1 MRLHVR
7 AFPNSCLLCGGK
19 MQSIG
24 MSRRCFGCTRILLI
38 TAALFVEMMALAGH
52 AGAQE
57 PPVTPKPGTT
67 PKSPATDEHAGT
79 STFLH
84 ELAQEAEQ
92 KNPQIAASF
101 HAWQASRKVP
111 KQVSALPETQ
121 LSVQQFSV
129 GSPRPFAGYGNSD
142 FAYIGFGASQDIHFP
157 GKRQLRASVAEHQAA
172 SMEAQTDSMRRTVV
186 GNLKM
191 VYFRLA
197 YIQQTLGVLQ
207 RSNELLSQVQEATEA
222 RYRVGQG
229 NQQDVLK
236 AQLQHTKIL
245 QEVAHHHQEEGLLEA
260 QIKQLLG
267 RPQESPDIGAET
279 LTVRRLPYSAAELLQ
294 KAREQNPDVHS
305 KQASMRQQETQ
316 VELAR
321 KNFRPDF
328 NVQYNYEH
336 TGSQTRDYYMATYGI
351 RLPNRGRQKAEL
363 AEAQENQERAR
374 KELDAETQRV
384 LSEVQ
389 QQYVR
394 AKTSEERL
402 KSYSDGLVP
411 QSEATFQSALSAYQS
426 NKQDFESL
434 LSSFLDVLNLDL
446 EYRNE
451 LVDHESALAEL
462 ERMTGVDL
470 P

>member
-1 MRLHVR
+1 M
-7 AFPNSCLLCGGK
+7 
-19 MQSIG
+19 
-24 MSRRCFGCTRILLI
+24 
-38 TAALFVEMMALAGH
+38 AGH
-52 AGAQE
+52 AGM
-57 PPVTPKPGTT
+57 
-67 PKSPATDEHAGT
+67 PA
-79 STFLH
+79 SLR
-84 ELAQEAEQ
+84 ELIQEAEQ

-101 HAWQASRKVP
+101 HAWQASRNVP

-129 GSPRPFAGYGNSD
+129 GSPRPFAGYSNSD
-142 FAYIGFGASQDIHFP
+142 FAYIGLGASQDIPYP
-157 GKRQLRASVAEHQAA
+157 GKRQLRAHVAEREAD
-172 SMEAQTDSMRRTVV
+172 SLEAQTDSMRRTVV

-207 RSNELLSQVQEATEA
+207 RSDELLNQVQEATET

-245 QEVAHHHQEEGLLEA
+245 QEIAHHHQEEGLLQA
-260 QIKQLLG
+260 QIKQVLG
-267 RPQESPDIGAET
+267 RPQESADIVAET
-279 LTVRRLPYSAAELLQ
+279 LTLRTLPYTAAELLQ
-294 KAREQNPDVHS
+294 RAREQNPDVHS
-305 KQASMRQQETQ
+305 KQASVRQQESR
-316 VELAR
+316 VELAH

-328 NVQYNYEH
+328 NVQYTYEH
-336 TGSQTRDYYMATYGI
+336 TASQFRDYYMATFGI

-374 KELDAETQRV
+374 QELDAESQRV

-389 QQYVR
+389 QQVVR
-394 AKTSEERL
+394 ATTAEERL
-402 KSYSDGLVP
+402 KIYSDGLVP
-411 QSEATFQSALSAYQS
+411 QSEAAFQSSLSAYQS

-434 LSSFLDVLNLDL
+434 LSGFLDVLNLDL
-446 EYRNE
+446 EYRSE
-451 LVDHESALAEL
+451 LVEHESALAEL
-462 ERMTGVDL
+462 ERLTGVDL

>member
-1 MRLHVR
+1 MQIT
-7 AFPNSCLLCGGK
+7 CL
-19 MQSIG
+19 
-24 MSRRCFGCTRILLI
+24 SRSLFGCTRISFI
-38 TAALFVEMMALAGH
+38 VAALFFGMLALAGN

-57 PPVTPKPGTT
+57 PTSPQRRTPESPGM
-67 PKSPATDEHAGT
+67 AEHAGMPT
-79 STFLH
+79 SLR
-84 ELAQEAEQ
+84 ELIQEAEQ
-92 KNPQIAASF
+92 KNPQIAAAF
-101 HAWQASRKVP
+101 HAWQASRNVP

-129 GSPRPFAGYGNSD
+129 GSPRPFAGYSNSD
-142 FAYIGFGASQDIHFP
+142 FAYIGFGASQDIPYP
-157 GKRQLRASVAEHQAA
+157 GKRQLRASVAEHEAA
-172 SMEAQTDSMRRTVV
+172 SIGAQTDSVRRTVV

-207 RSNELLSQVQEATEA
+207 RSDALLAQVQEASEA

-260 QIKQLLG
+260 QIKQVLG
-267 RPQESPDIGAET
+267 RPQDSADIVAET
-279 LTVRRLPYSAAELLQ
+279 LTLRALPYTAAELLQ
-294 KAREQNPDVHS
+294 RAREQNPDVHS
-305 KQASMRQQETQ
+305 KQASIRQQEAK
-316 VELAR
+316 VELAH

-336 TGSQTRDYYMATYGI
+336 TGSQTRDYYMATFGI

-374 KELDAETQRV
+374 QELDSESQLV

-394 AKTSEERL
+394 ATNAEERL
-402 KSYSDGLVP
+402 KIYSDGLVP

-426 NKQDFESL
+426 NRQDFESL
-434 LSSFLDVLNLDL
+434 LSGFLDVLNLDL
-446 EYRNE
+446 EYRSE
-451 LVDHESALAEL
+451 LVEHESALAEL
-462 ERMTGVDL
+462 ERLTGVDL

>member
-1 MRLHVR
+1 MAEH
-7 AFPNSCLLCGGK
+7 P
-19 MQSIG
+19 G
-24 MSRRCFGCTRILLI
+24 MS
-38 TAALFVEMMALAGH
+38 
-52 AGAQE
+52 
-57 PPVTPKPGTT
+57 
-67 PKSPATDEHAGT
+67 T
-79 STFLH
+79 SLR
-84 ELAQEAEQ
+84 ELTQEAEQ

-101 HAWQASRKVP
+101 HAWQASRSVP

-121 LSVQQFSV
+121 LWVQQFSV
-129 GSPRPFAGYGNSD
+129 GSPRPFAGYSNSD
-142 FAYIGFGASQDIHFP
+142 FAYIGFGASQDIPHP
-157 GKRQLRASVAEHQAA
+157 GKRQLRGRVAEHEAD
-172 SMEAQTDSMRRTVV
+172 SMKAQTDSVRRAVV

-207 RSNELLSQVQEATEA
+207 RSDALLTQVQEASEA

-245 QEVAHHHQEEGLLEA
+245 QEIAHHHQEEGLLEA
-260 QIKQLLG
+260 QIKQVLG
-267 RPQESPDIGAET
+267 RPQESADIVAEALT
-279 LTVRRLPYSAAELLQ
+279 LRALPYTASELLQ
-294 KAREQNPDVHS
+294 RAREQNPDVHS
-305 KQASMRQQETQ
+305 KQASIRQQEAK
-316 VELAR
+316 VELAH

-336 TGSQTRDYYMATYGI
+336 TGSQARDYYMATFGI

-374 KELDAETQRV
+374 QELDSESQRV

-394 AKTSEERL
+394 ATTAEERL
-402 KSYSDGLVP
+402 KIYSDGLVP
-411 QSEATFQSALSAYQS
+411 QSAATFQSALSAYQS
-426 NKQDFESL
+426 NRQDFESL
-434 LSSFLDVLNLDL
+434 LSGFLDVLNLDL

-451 LVDHESALAEL
+451 LVEHESALAEL
-462 ERMTGVDL
+462 ERLTGVDL

>member
-1 MRLHVR
+1 
-7 AFPNSCLLCGGK
+7 

-24 MSRRCFGCTRILLI
+24 MSRRFFGCTRVLFI
-38 TAALFVEMMALAGH
+38 TAALFVETMALAGH
-52 AGAQE
+52 AGAQGPQA
-57 PPVTPKPGTT
+57 PPKLGSTAE
-67 PKSPATDEHAGT
+67 SPVVAEHGGVPV
-79 STFLH
+79 SLH
-84 ELAQEAEQ
+84 ELVREAEQ

-101 HAWQASRKVP
+101 HAWQAARNVP

-129 GSPRPFAGYGNSD
+129 GSPRPFAGYSNSD
-142 FAYIGFGASQDIHFP
+142 FAYIGFGASQDIPYP
-157 GKRQLRASVAEHQAA
+157 GKRQLRASVAEHEAD

-186 GNLKM
+186 ANLKM

-207 RSNELLSQVQEATEA
+207 KSDELLNQVQEATEA

-245 QEVAHHHQEEGLLEA
+245 QEIAHHHQEEGLLEA

-267 RPQESPDIGAET
+267 RTQESPDIVAET
-279 LTVRRLPYSAAELLQ
+279 LAVRFLPYTAAELL
-294 KAREQNPDVHS
+294 KRAREQNPDVHS
-305 KQASMRQQETQ
+305 KQASIRQQDTQ
-316 VELAR
+316 VELAH
-321 KNFRPDF
+321 KEFRPDF
-328 NVQYNYEH
+328 NVGYTYEH
-336 TGSQTRDYYMATYGI
+336 TASQFKDYYMASFSV
-351 RLPNRGRQKAEL
+351 RLPNRGRQRAAL
-363 AEAQENQERAR
+363 AEAEQNQERAR
-374 KELDAETQRV
+374 QELDVESQRV

-394 AKTSEERL
+394 AMTSEDRL
-402 KSYSDGLVP
+402 KIYSDGLVP

-426 NKQDFESL
+426 NRQDFESL
-434 LSSFLDVLNLDL
+434 LSGFLDVLNLDL

-451 LVDHESALAEL
+451 LVEHESALAEL
-462 ERMTGVDL
+462 DRLTGVDV

>member
-1 MRLHVR
+1 
-7 AFPNSCLLCGGK
+7 
-19 MQSIG
+19 
-24 MSRRCFGCTRILLI
+24 
-38 TAALFVEMMALAGH
+38 MA
-52 AGAQE
+52 
-57 PPVTPKPGTT
+57 
-67 PKSPATDEHAGT
+67 EHAGMAT
-79 STFLH
+79 SLR
-84 ELAQEAEQ
+84 ELIQEAEQ

-101 HAWQASRKVP
+101 HAWQASRNVP

-129 GSPRPFAGYGNSD
+129 GSPRPFAGYSNSD
-142 FAYIGFGASQDIHFP
+142 FAYIGFGASQDIPYP
-157 GKRQLRASVAEHQAA
+157 GKRQLRAHVAEHEAD
-172 SMEAQTDSMRRTVV
+172 SMEAQTDSISRTVV
-186 GNLKM
+186 ENLKM

-207 RSNELLSQVQEATEA
+207 RSDALLNQVQEASEA

-245 QEVAHHHQEEGLLEA
+245 QEIAHHHQEEGLLEA
-260 QIKQLLG
+260 QIKQSLG
-267 RPQESPDIGAET
+267 RPQESADIVAET
-279 LTVRRLPYSAAELLQ
+279 LTLRALPYTAAELLQ
-294 KAREQNPDVHS
+294 RAREQNPDVHS
-305 KQASMRQQETQ
+305 KQASIRQQEAK
-316 VELAR
+316 VELAH

-336 TGSQTRDYYMATYGI
+336 TGSQTRDYYMATFGI

-374 KELDAETQRV
+374 QELDAESQRV

-402 KSYSDGLVP
+402 KIYSDGLVP

-426 NKQDFESL
+426 NRQDFESL
-434 LSSFLDVLNLDL
+434 LSGFLDVLNLDL
-446 EYRNE
+446 EYRND
-451 LVDHESALAEL
+451 LVEHESALAEL
-462 ERMTGVDL
+462 ERLTGGDL

>member
-1 MRLHVR
+1 
-7 AFPNSCLLCGGK
+7 
-19 MQSIG
+19 MQSTYL
-24 MSRRCFGCTRILLI
+24 SRSLFGCTRISFV
-38 TAALFVEMMALAGH
+38 TAALFVGTLALAGN

-57 PPVTPKPGTT
+57 PPSPQRRIPE
-67 PKSPATDEHAGT
+67 SPAMAEHERMAT
-79 STFLH
+79 SLR
-84 ELAQEAEQ
+84 ELEQEAEQ

-101 HAWQASRKVP
+101 HGWQAARNVP
-111 KQVSALPETQ
+111 KQASALPETQ
-121 LSVQQFSV
+121 FSVQQFSV
-129 GSPRPFAGYGNSD
+129 GSPRPFAGYSNSG
-142 FAYIGFGASQDIHFP
+142 FAYIGFGASQDIPYP
-157 GKRQLRASVAEHQAA
+157 GKRQLRGRVAEHEAD
-172 SMEAQTDSMRRTVV
+172 SMEAQTDSVRRAVV

-207 RSNELLSQVQEATEA
+207 RSDSLLTQVQEASEA

-260 QIKQLLG
+260 QIKQVLG
-267 RPQESPDIGAET
+267 RPQDSADIVAET
-279 LTVRRLPYSAAELLQ
+279 LTLRALPYTAAELLQ
-294 KAREQNPDVHS
+294 RAREQNPDVHS
-305 KQASMRQQETQ
+305 KQASIRQQEAK
-316 VELAR
+316 VELAH

-336 TGSQTRDYYMATYGI
+336 TGSQTRDYYMATFGI

-363 AEAQENQERAR
+363 AEALENQERVR
-374 KELDAETQRV
+374 QELDAESQRV

-402 KSYSDGLVP
+402 KIYSDGLVP

-426 NKQDFESL
+426 NRQDFESL
-434 LSSFLDVLNLDL
+434 LSGFLDVLNLDL
-446 EYRNE
+446 EYRSE
-451 LVDHESALAEL
+451 LIEHESALAEL
-462 ERMTGVDL
+462 ERLTRVDL

>member
-1 MRLHVR
+1 MKSIYLSRSLFGRPGIWPVGVALLVGTMLLPVKGTAQR
-7 AFPNSCLLCGGK
+7 AGNSQQPG
-19 MQSIG
+19 STPE
-24 MSRRCFGCTRILLI
+24 SPT
-38 TAALFVEMMALAGH
+38 MAEHKAG
-52 AGAQE
+52 
-57 PPVTPKPGTT
+57 P
-67 PKSPATDEHAGT
+67 T
-79 STFLH
+79 SLH
-84 ELAQEAEQ
+84 ELTQEAEQ

-101 HAWQASRKVP
+101 HGWQASRNIAR
-111 KQVSALPETQ
+111 QVSALPETQ

-129 GSPRPFAGYGNSD
+129 GSPRPFAGYSNSD
-142 FAYIGFGASQDIHFP
+142 FAYIGFGASQDIPYP
-157 GKRQLRASVAEHQAA
+157 GKRELRAHVAEHEAD
-172 SMEAQTDSMRRTVV
+172 SMEAQTDSVRRTVA

-207 RSNELLSQVQEATEA
+207 RSDALLNQVQEAAEG

-245 QEVAHHHQEEGLLEA
+245 QEIAHHHQEEGLLEA

-267 RPQESPDIGAET
+267 RPQESPDIVAET
-279 LTVRRLPYSAAELLQ
+279 LTVRALPYSSAELLQ
-294 KAREQNPDVHS
+294 RTIAQNPDVRS
-305 KQASMRQQETQ
+305 KQASIQQQETE
-316 VELAR
+316 VALAR

-328 NVQYNYEH
+328 NVEYMWQH
-336 TGSQTRDYYMATYGI
+336 TNGDTRDYYMATFGI

-363 AEAQENQERAR
+363 AEAEENRERAR
-374 KELDAETQRV
+374 RNLDAESQRV

-402 KSYSDGLVP
+402 KIYSDGLVP
-411 QSEATFQSALSAYQS
+411 QSKATFQSALSAYQS
-426 NKQDFESL
+426 NRQDFESL
-434 LSSFLDVLNLDL
+434 LSGFLDVLNLDL
-446 EYRNE
+446 EYRSE

-462 ERMTGVDL
+462 ERLTGVDL

>member
-1 MRLHVR
+1 ME
-7 AFPNSCLLCGGK
+7 STY
-19 MQSIG
+19 S
-24 MSRRCFGCTRILLI
+24 SRSLFGCVRISLI
-38 TAALFVEMMALAGH
+38 GVALFVALLPLRGTAQQPGNSQQPGLSPPESPGMA
-52 AGAQE
+52 
-57 PPVTPKPGTT
+57 
-67 PKSPATDEHAGT
+67 EHAGT
-79 STFLH
+79 PSPLR
-84 ELAQEAEQ
+84 ELVEEAEQ

-101 HAWQASRKVP
+101 HAWQASRNVP
-111 KQVSALPETQ
+111 KQASALPETQ

-129 GSPRPFAGYGNSD
+129 GSPRPFAGYSNSD
-142 FAYIGFGASQDIHFP
+142 FAYIGLGASQDIPYP
-157 GKRQLRASVAEHQAA
+157 GKRQLRAQVAEHEAE
-172 SMEAQTDSMRRTVV
+172 SMKAQTNSVRRTVV

-207 RSNELLSQVQEATEA
+207 RSDELLNQVQEASES

-245 QEVAHHHQEEGLLEA
+245 QEIAHHHQEGGLLQA
-260 QIKQLLG
+260 QIKQVLG
-267 RPQESPDIGAET
+267 RPQESADIVTET
-279 LTVRRLPYSAAELLQ
+279 LTVRTLPYSAAELLQ

-305 KQASMRQQETQ
+305 KQASIRQQETQ
-316 VELAR
+316 VELAH

-328 NVQYNYEH
+328 NVQYAYEH
-336 TGSQTRDYYMATYGI
+336 TGSQTRDYYMATFGI

-363 AEAQENQERAR
+363 AEARENQERAR
-374 KELDAETQRV
+374 LELDAESQRV

-394 AKTSEERL
+394 AKTSEEQL
-402 KSYSDGLVP
+402 KIYSDGLVP
-411 QSEATFQSALSAYQS
+411 QSEATFQSAQSAYQS
-426 NKQDFESL
+426 NRQDFESL
-434 LSSFLDVLNLDL
+434 LSGFLDVLNLDL

-451 LVDHESALAEL
+451 LVEHESALAEL
-462 ERMTGVDL
+462 ERLTGVDL

>member
-1 MRLHVR
+1 
-7 AFPNSCLLCGGK
+7 
-19 MQSIG
+19 MQSTYL
-24 MSRRCFGCTRILLI
+24 SRSLFGGTRISLISAAVLVGTMLL
-38 TAALFVEMMALAGH
+38 
-52 AGAQE
+52 
-57 PPVTPKPGTT
+57 PVTGTAQPTGYSQQPGST
-67 PKSPATDEHAGT
+67 PESPGMAEHAGMPT
-79 STFLH
+79 SLH
-84 ELAQEAEQ
+84 ELIQEAEQ

-101 HAWQASRKVP
+101 HAWQASRSVP

-129 GSPRPFAGYGNSD
+129 GSPRPFAGYSNSD
-142 FAYIGFGASQDIHFP
+142 FAYIGFGASQDIPYP
-157 GKRQLRASVAEHQAA
+157 GKRQLRSRVAEHEADA
-172 SMEAQTDSMRRTVV
+172 RGAQTDSVRRTVV

-191 VYFRLA
+191 AYFRLA

-207 RSNELLSQVQEATEA
+207 KSDELLNQVQEAAEA

-245 QEVAHHHQEEGLLEA
+245 QEIAHHHQEEGLFEA
-260 QIKQLLG
+260 QIKQVLG
-267 RPQESPDIGAET
+267 RSQESADIVAET
-279 LTVRRLPYSAAELLQ
+279 LTLRALPFTAAELLQ
-294 KAREQNPDVHS
+294 RAREQNPDVHT
-305 KQASMRQQETQ
+305 KQASIRRQETQ
-316 VELAR
+316 VELAH

-328 NVQYNYEH
+328 NVSYTYEH
-336 TGSQTRDYYMATYGI
+336 TADKFRDYYMATFGI

-374 KELDAETQRV
+374 QELDTESQRV

-402 KSYSDGLVP
+402 KIYTDGLVP

-426 NKQDFESL
+426 NRQDFESL
-434 LSSFLDVLNLDL
+434 LSGFLDVLNLDL
-446 EYRNE
+446 EYRSE
-451 LVDHESALAEL
+451 LVEHESALAEL
-462 ERMTGVDL
+462 ERLTGVDL

>member
-1 MRLHVR
+1 
-7 AFPNSCLLCGGK
+7 

-24 MSRRCFGCTRILLI
+24 LSRSFFGCTRISFI
-38 TAALFVEMMALAGH
+38 TAALFVRTVALAGH

-67 PKSPATDEHAGT
+67 AESPGMAEHGGMHM
-79 STFLH
+79 SLR
-84 ELAQEAEQ
+84 ELIQEAEE

-101 HAWQASRKVP
+101 HTWQASRNVP
-111 KQVSALPETQ
+111 KQASALPETQ

-129 GSPRPFAGYGNSD
+129 GSPRPFAGYSNSD
-142 FAYIGFGASQDIHFP
+142 FAYIGVGGSQDIP
-157 GKRQLRASVAEHQAA
+157 YSGKRQLRAHVAEHQAD
-172 SMEAQTDSMRRTVV
+172 SMEAQTDSVRRTVV

-197 YIQQTLGVLQ
+197 YIQQSLGILQ
-207 RSNELLSQVQEATEA
+207 KSDELLNQVQEASEA

-245 QEVAHHHQEEGLLEA
+245 QEIAHHHQEEGLLEA

-267 RPQESPDIGAET
+267 RPQESTDIVTESLKTRA
-279 LTVRRLPYSAAELLQ
+279 LPYTATELLQ
-294 KAREQNPDVHS
+294 RAREQNPDVRS
-305 KQASMRQQETQ
+305 KSASIRQQETH
-316 VELAR
+316 VELAH

-328 NVQYNYEH
+328 NVQYTYQH
-336 TGSQTRDYYMATYGI
+336 TASQFPDYYMATFGI

-363 AEAQENQERAR
+363 AEAQENQQRAR
-374 KELDAETQRV
+374 QELEAESQRV

-394 AKTSEERL
+394 AKIGRAS
-402 KSYSDGLVP
+402 
-411 QSEATFQSALSAYQS
+411 
-426 NKQDFESL
+426 
-434 LSSFLDVLNLDL
+434 
-446 EYRNE
+446 
-451 LVDHESALAEL
+451 
-462 ERMTGVDL
+462 
-470 P
+470 

>member
-1 MRLHVR
+1 
-7 AFPNSCLLCGGK
+7 
-19 MQSIG
+19 MQFIDL
-24 MSRRCFGCTRILLI
+24 SRSPFGRIRISLI
-38 TAALFVEMMALAGH
+38 SAALLVGTMLLAVNGT
-52 AGAQE
+52 AQRARNWQQ
-57 PPVTPKPGTT
+57 PGST
-67 PKSPATDEHAGT
+67 PKSAGMDEQAEAPT
-79 STFLH
+79 SLH
-84 ELAQEAEQ
+84 ELVQEAEQ

-101 HAWQASRKVP
+101 HAWQASRNVP

-129 GSPRPFAGYGNSD
+129 GSPRPFAGYSNSD
-142 FAYIGFGASQDIHFP
+142 FAYIGFGASQDIPYP
-157 GKRQLRASVAEHQAA
+157 GKRQLRASVAEHEAA
-172 SMEAQTDSMRRTVV
+172 SMEAQTDSVRRTVV

-207 RSNELLSQVQEATEA
+207 RSDALLTQVQEASEA

-236 AQLQHTKIL
+236 AQLQHTKIF
-245 QEVAHHHQEEGLLEA
+245 QEIAHHHQEEGLLEA
-260 QIKQLLG
+260 QIKQVLG
-267 RPQESPDIGAET
+267 RPQESADIVAESLT
-279 LTVRRLPYSAAELLQ
+279 LRALPYTAAELLQ

-305 KQASMRQQETQ
+305 KQASIRQQEAK
-316 VELAR
+316 VEMAH

-328 NVQYNYEH
+328 NVQYTYEH
-336 TGSQTRDYYMATYGI
+336 TGSQARDYYMATFRI

-363 AEAQENQERAR
+363 AEAEQNQERTR
-374 KELDAETQRV
+374 QELDDESQRV
-384 LSEVQ
+384 FSEVQ

-394 AKTSEERL
+394 AKTAEERL
-402 KSYSDGLVP
+402 KIYSDGLVP

-426 NKQDFESL
+426 NRQDFESL
-434 LSSFLDVLNLDL
+434 LSGFLDVLNLDL

-451 LVDHESALAEL
+451 LVEHESALAEL
-462 ERMTGVDL
+462 ERLTGVDL

>member
-1 MRLHVR
+1 
-7 AFPNSCLLCGGK
+7 
-19 MQSIG
+19 MQSIDF
-24 MSRRCFGCTRILLI
+24 SRSLFGRIRISL
-38 TAALFVEMMALAGH
+38 TSAALLVGTMVLAVNGT
-52 AGAQE
+52 GQQTGNSQ
-57 PPVTPKPGTT
+57 PPSSTPESHGTAERKGT
-67 PKSPATDEHAGT
+67 PT
-79 STFLH
+79 SLR
-84 ELAQEAEQ
+84 ELVQEAEQ
-92 KNPQIAASF
+92 KNPQITASY
-101 HAWQASRKVP
+101 HGWQAARNVP
-111 KQVSALPETQ
+111 KQVSAFPETQ
-121 LSVQQFSV
+121 VSVQQFSV
-129 GSPRPFAGYGNSD
+129 GSPRPFAGYSNSD
-142 FAYIGFGASQDIHFP
+142 FAYIGFGVSQDIPYP
-157 GKRQLRASVAEHQAA
+157 GKRGLRAQVAEHEAE
-172 SMEAQTDSMRRTVV
+172 SVEAQADSIRRAVV

-197 YIQQTLGVLQ
+197 YIQQTLGALQ
-207 RSNELLSQVQEATEA
+207 KSDSLLNQVQEATEA

-267 RPQESPDIGAET
+267 RPQESPDILAET

-336 TGSQTRDYYMATYGI
+336 TGSQTRDYYMATFGI

-363 AEAQENQERAR
+363 AEAQENQERTR
-374 KELDAETQRV
+374 QELDAESQRV
-384 LSEVQ
+384 FSEVQ

-394 AKTSEERL
+394 AKTAEERL
-402 KSYSDGLVP
+402 KIYSDGLVP

-434 LSSFLDVLNLDL
+434 LSGFLDVLNLDL

-451 LVDHESALAEL
+451 LVEHESALAEV
-462 ERMTGVDL
+462 ERLTGVDL